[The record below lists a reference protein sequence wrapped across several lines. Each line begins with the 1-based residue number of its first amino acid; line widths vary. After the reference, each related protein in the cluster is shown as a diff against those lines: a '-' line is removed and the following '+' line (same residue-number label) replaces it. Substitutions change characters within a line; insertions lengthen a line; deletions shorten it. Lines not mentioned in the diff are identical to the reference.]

1 MDLTN
6 FREANF
12 KDIPQIVDLVNIS
25 YRSKEFKGWT
35 SEVDIVDGNRINSE
49 QVKEL
54 FKDESK
60 LFVMFENQE
69 LIGCVHIQKQDNS
82 CYIGML
88 TTHPK
93 VQNLGIGKKILK
105 LAEDHSIKNYAI
117 NLFEMSVLSVRKEL
131 INFYERRGY
140 KLTGE
145 SEPYPINANV
155 GTPLASDIQVL
166 HLVKEIK

>member
-105 LAEDHSIKNYAI
+105 LAEDH
-117 NLFEMSVLSVRKEL
+117 
-131 INFYERRGY
+131 
-140 KLTGE
+140 
-145 SEPYPINANV
+145 
-155 GTPLASDIQVL
+155 
-166 HLVKEIK
+166 

>member
-88 TTHPK
+88 TTH
-93 VQNLGIGKKILK
+93 
-105 LAEDHSIKNYAI
+105 
-117 NLFEMSVLSVRKEL
+117 
-131 INFYERRGY
+131 
-140 KLTGE
+140 
-145 SEPYPINANV
+145 EPYRVCRRVNILRDYP
-155 GTPLASDIQVL
+155 DD
-166 HLVKEIK
+166 KIKIYP